1 MKHQSTYTDIL
12 VALDVGTTKM
22 SVLVAQKVAEDS
34 LNIIGIGK
42 APSYGVSRGMV
53 VDIAQAV
60 HAIKCAVKEA
70 ELMAGCKIESATL
83 GISGA
88 HIQSLTSHGMVPI
101 KNGRIRA
108 HDVVAVLAAAKAV
121 VLAEGQ
127 QILHVLPQYYTI
139 DSTQRVTDPV
149 GMFGV
154 RLEAQVH
161 IITGSVAAVQNLVR
175 CCTAA
180 GVGVSD
186 IMLQPLASADAVLS
200 RDEREL
206 GVAILDI
213 GGGTSDFA
221 IYQQG
226 TIRHT
231 KIFPVA
237 GNHIT
242 HDIAL
247 CVRTTIKDAERLKMD
262 YGSTLRLPSDMHQLI
277 EVEMVHGEEKTLVNI
292 DEVTRIIEPR
302 VAELFMMVQKE
313 IEKHHLEHLMPA
325 GMVLTGGGSLL
336 RGIKETAMVALRI
349 PARVGIP
356 HVPPMFKEA
365 LSHPMN
371 ATGYGLLMQALKK
384 SKGSALRDISGPLV
398 NRILY
403 RMKSWAA
410 DFF

>member
-1 MKHQSTYTDIL
+1 MKNQSTYSDIL

-22 SVLVAQKVAEDS
+22 SVLVAQKVAENS

-60 HAIKCAVKEA
+60 HAINLAVREA
-70 ELMAGCKIESATL
+70 ELMAGCKVESANV
-83 GISGA
+83 GISGG
-88 HIQSLTSHGMVPI
+88 HIQSLTSQGMVPI

-108 HDVVAVLAAAKAV
+108 HDVSAVLAAAKAV
-121 VLAEGQ
+121 VISEGQ

-139 DSTQRVTDPV
+139 DSNQRVTDPV

-161 IITGSVAAVQNLVR
+161 IITGSVASVQNLVR
-175 CCTAA
+175 CCAAA
-180 GVGVSD
+180 GVAVHD
-186 IMLQPLASADAVLS
+186 IILEPLASADAVLS
-200 RDEREL
+200 PDEREL
-206 GVAILDI
+206 GVALLDI

-226 TIRHT
+226 TIRHS
-231 KIFPVA
+231 KIFPIA
-237 GNHIT
+237 GNHIA

-247 CVRTTIKDAERLKMD
+247 CLRTTLRDAERVKME
-262 YGSTLRLPSDMHQLI
+262 YGSTMRSTSQMHELI

-313 IEKHHLEHLMPA
+313 IDQHHLEHLMPA
-325 GMVLTGGGSLL
+325 GIVLTGGGALL
-336 RGIKETAMVALRI
+336 RGIKDSAMMALRI

-365 LSHPMN
+365 LAHPMH
-371 ATGYGLLMQALKK
+371 ATGYGLLMHALKK
-384 SKGSALRDISGPLV
+384 SKGLALHEISGPV
-398 NRILY
+398 NKIVY
-403 RMKSWAA
+403 RMKSWVA